1 MGDAFIRLQRYR
13 DAIEVL
19 ERVHELAK
27 PEDVIY
33 EAIGYCYEKLKQPAI
48 ARLQYRKASHLRKDD
63 SRLIYKIACT
73 YFAEAQWGAAYKQ
86 IEVALRII
94 RGDFDYQLL
103 AGQCCEQLERI
114 QEAVE
119 HYVMAVQ
126 LKPKKM
132 AGWDALIC
140 CLFEAEAWD
149 DALKQIDLALHATKG
164 KALFLYYRAAVLF
177 GATRNQ
183 EALKQL
189 EEALMKDPKQVKK
202 FVSLIPSVMQQVQ
215 VVDLLARYKRKRGE

>member
-1 MGDAFIRLQRYR
+1 M
-13 DAIEVL
+13 
-19 ERVHELAK
+19 
-27 PEDVIY
+27 
-33 EAIGYCYEKLKQPAI
+33 
-48 ARLQYRKASHLRKDD
+48 
-63 SRLIYKIACT
+63 YKIACT
-73 YFAEAQWGAAYKQ
+73 YFSEGQWSAAYKQ

-94 RGDFDYQLL
+94 RGEFDYQLL

-119 HYVMAVQ
+119 HFVMAVQ

-132 AGWDALIC
+132 GGWDALIR
-140 CLFEAEAWD
+140 CLLEAEAWE
-149 DALKQIDLALHATKG
+149 DALKQIDLALQATKG

-189 EEALMKDPKQVKK
+189 EVALIKDPKQVRK
-202 FVSLIPSVMQQVQ
+202 FISLIPSVLQQVQ
-215 VVDLLARYKRKRGE
+215 VVDLLARFKRKKR